1 MCLSRIFIP
10 VAGSWPSGS
19 GRIVLPPWPP
29 TEWSKPAH
37 HHLGILT
44 GPAWMEV
51 GWRLE
56 GEFDGPPAASSASCS
71 FIPCCCGQVVI
82 VLALECPLA
91 AACPWILLSAGYLS
105 VYRVPSPQGLE
116 LTAVAGGTLRRIC
129 TMSKASVRAS
139 TGQQD
144 GQKATATLF
153 VNHCANYR
161 EPPCLPAEVTAT
173 ERRRLPRFW
182 QRLTVS
188 SVSSF

>member
-1 MCLSRIFIP
+1 MDGSLRRRTWAMCLSRIFIP

-56 GEFDGPPAASSASCS
+56 GEFDAPPAASSASCS

-82 VLALECPLA
+82 VLALEYPLA

-129 TMSKASVRAS
+129 TMSKASVRAFSS
-139 TGQQD
+139 T
-144 GQKATATLF
+144 TVLI
-153 VNHCANYR
+153 
-161 EPPCLPAEVTAT
+161 
-173 ERRRLPRFW
+173 
-182 QRLTVS
+182 TVS
-188 SVSSF
+188 PHVSLLRLRQPRDVACLVSGSG